1 MLNHMAKNNS
11 SQSQNTKKYA
21 NKPRDEIRR
30 KEYAVTDSAWIRALL
45 TRGAFGTLG
54 TAHNSQPFITPILYL
69 FVEEE
74 HAIYYHGARVGRM
87 RANVELNAN
96 VCFNVCEIG
105 RILPAKNADDFN
117 VEYYSV
123 TVFGKAHVV
132 KDEDEVVGILEGL
145 LDKYAPHLKPGENY
159 EHIKSEEINR
169 TSVYKIDIKD
179 WTGKQQKE
187 DDDYPGAF
195 YYEHMPVITKD

>member
-1 MLNHMAKNNS
+1 MAKNNL

-30 KEYAVTDSAWIRALL
+30 KEYAVTDIAWIRALL
-45 TRGAFGTLG
+45 TRGAFGSLG

-69 FVEEE
+69 YVEEE

-87 RANVELNAN
+87 RANAELNPN

-117 VEYYSV
+117 VEYNSV
-123 TVFGKAHVV
+123 TVFGKAHLV
-132 KDEDEVVGILEGL
+132 KDGGEVVRILERL
-145 LDKYAPHLKPGENY
+145 LDKYAPHLKPGEDY
-159 EHIKSEEINR
+159 EHIKPEEINR
-169 TSVYKIDIKD
+169 TSVHKIDIED

-187 DDDYPGAF
+187 DDDNPGAF
-195 YYEHMPVITKD
+195 YYEHLPVISRD